1 MLVEAFMKP
10 YVEKKV
16 SGVIDCHWCYRHVT
30 GVTSS
35 NSNTSDDNTSDKSA
49 DKMAYLRWR
58 PQ

>member
-1 MLVEAFMKP
+1 MKP

>member
-1 MLVEAFMKP
+1 MKP
-10 YVEKKV
+10 YIEKKKLLIV
-16 SGVIDCHWCYRHVT
+16 TGVRHVT

-35 NSNTSDDNTSDKSA
+35 NSNTSDDNASDKSA

>member
-1 MLVEAFMKP
+1 MKS

-16 SGVIDCHWCYRHVT
+16 SGVFDSLVFSSCT

-35 NSNTSDDNTSDKSA
+35 NSRTSDDNTTSDKSA